1 MKHYLRGQLAN
12 AARLNKETLRYYENN
27 GLIPP
32 AQRDSNGY
40 RSYPAET
47 LVLLEFISVA
57 KAAGFTL
64 KEIKELFSALHGEEF
79 QKEQLESIIVKKLA
93 DIDETQKALNLA
105 RERLLDMSAH
115 LDSPLECPVFEAC
128 QILDQQGQ
136 TRGVEKSS

>member
-79 QKEQLESIIVKKLA
+79 QKERLESIIVKKLA
-93 DIDETQKALNLA
+93 DIAETQKALNLA
-105 RERLLDMSAH
+105 RERLLDMRAH
-115 LDSPLECPVFEAC
+115 LDSPLECPMFEAC
-128 QILDQQGQ
+128 QILDQHGQ
-136 TRGVEKSS
+136 TRSVEKSS

>member
-1 MKHYLRGQLAN
+1 MKHYLRGQLAK

-40 RSYPAET
+40 RYYPAET

-128 QILDQQGQ
+128 QILDQHGQ

>member
-1 MKHYLRGQLAN
+1 MKHYLRGQLAK

-40 RSYPAET
+40 RYYPAET

-64 KEIKELFSALHGEEF
+64 KEPFIYCNKLINS
-79 QKEQLESIIVKKLA
+79 LEPFLLAIFKK
-93 DIDETQKALNLA
+93 IFVVPSSRCN
-105 RERLLDMSAH
+105 
-115 LDSPLECPVFEAC
+115 PV
-128 QILDQQGQ
+128 I
-136 TRGVEKSS
+136 SSHHHAYYFPFPY

>member
-79 QKEQLESIIVKKLA
+79 QKERLESIIVKKLA
-93 DIDETQKALNLA
+93 DIAETQKALNLA

-128 QILDQQGQ
+128 QIL
-136 TRGVEKSS
+136 V